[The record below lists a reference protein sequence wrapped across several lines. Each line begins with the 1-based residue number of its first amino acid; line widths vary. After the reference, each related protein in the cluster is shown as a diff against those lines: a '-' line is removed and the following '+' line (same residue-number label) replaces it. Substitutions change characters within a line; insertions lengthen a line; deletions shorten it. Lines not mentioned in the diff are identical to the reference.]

1 MLESLPFLFEG
12 YQENKKK
19 SISSKMSVTTTLL
32 ENTDDL
38 SDFIVI
44 DESRINN
51 GEFITFGKLLLKLK
65 APETISATKNISR
78 NKTKNI
84 SECIK
89 QNEQVSETEIVAEN
103 VNISPE
109 ECQEN
114 DTKKLVDMLRRLKKF
129 WILGCVILFLFYVFL
144 SFNSSGKT

>member
-1 MLESLPFLFEG
+1 MENTIIAFFLNTSLVEFMWNVNL
-12 YQENKKK
+12 K
-19 SISSKMSVTTTLL
+19 SIVG
-32 ENTDDL
+32 
-38 SDFIVI
+38 F
-44 DESRINN
+44 RINN

-114 DTKKLVDMLRRLKKF
+114 DTKVKLNLKIKIEEKPRIQIEELNF
-129 WILGCVILFLFYVFL
+129 DFDFTTVNLLIIVNERIQL
-144 SFNSSGKT
+144 